1 MSMSFVFV
9 DGPNNGSYISLLG
22 NNRSIVPVRKMP
34 IVGDTGEFLLT
45 DGYAIA
51 QMHRADFKS
60 GDAIVGCNVI
70 VVY

>member
-9 DGPNNGSYISLLG
+9 DGPNNSSCISLLG

-34 IVGDTGEFLLT
+34 IVGGTGEFLLT
-45 DGYAIA
+45 GGYAIG
-51 QMHRADFKS
+51 QMHRANFKS
-60 GDAIVGCNVI
+60 GDAIIGCNVI